1 MKAMILAAGR
11 GERMR
16 PLTAHTPKPLL
27 SVAGKP
33 LIQYHVENL
42 VSAGFR
48 ELVINVSW
56 LGEQIVDFLGDGS
69 RWGCTIAWSREVE
82 PLEAAGG
89 MIQALDLLGDEP
101 FALVNG
107 DIWSDFPLVSL
118 ARRGLV
124 AEQLA
129 HLVLVDNPP
138 QHPDGD
144 FALDAGGQLVT
155 GGAPRL
161 TYSGVG
167 IYRAAFFAG
176 AVPGKQP
183 LLPFLRRGIAA
194 GRVSGEHFRG
204 RWHDVGTPQRLAEL
218 DASLGL
224 L

>member
-42 VSAGFR
+42 VGAGFR

-56 LGEQIVDFLGDGS
+56 LGEQIVDFLGDGG
-69 RWGCTIAWSREVE
+69 RWGCAIEWSREAE

-89 MIQALDLLGDEP
+89 MIQALDLLGEEP

-107 DIWSDFPLVSL
+107 DIWSDFPLASL
-118 ARRGLV
+118 ARRGLA

-138 QHPDGD
+138 QHPGGD
-144 FALDAGGQLVT
+144 FALDAGGHLEA
-155 GGAPRL
+155 GGERRL
-161 TYSGVG
+161 TYSGIG

-176 AVPGKQP
+176 AAPGKQP
-183 LLPFLRRGIAA
+183 LLPFLRRWIAA
-194 GRVSGEHFRG
+194 GRVGGEHFRG
-204 RWHDVGTPQRLAEL
+204 RWHDVGTPRRLAEL